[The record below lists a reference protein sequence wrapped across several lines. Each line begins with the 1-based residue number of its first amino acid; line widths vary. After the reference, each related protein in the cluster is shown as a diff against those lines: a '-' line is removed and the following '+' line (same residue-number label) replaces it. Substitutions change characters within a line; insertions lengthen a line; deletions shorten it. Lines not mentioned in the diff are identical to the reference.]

1 MLSRERSVS
10 YPRENKKTNVNL
22 VVFYN
27 TLRTNCEL
35 VGVNLGIYNLN
46 ILSYFIY
53 LFYQFYFYYFIN
65 LFYFKSTLNYLT
77 VIKKK

>member
-27 TLRTNCEL
+27 TLRTHCEL
-35 VGVNLGIYNLN
+35 VGVNLGIYNLIYHLFYLF
-46 ILSYFIY
+46 ILST
-53 LFYQFYFYYFIN
+53 LF
-65 LFYFKSTLNYLT
+65 LLS
-77 VIKKK
+77 